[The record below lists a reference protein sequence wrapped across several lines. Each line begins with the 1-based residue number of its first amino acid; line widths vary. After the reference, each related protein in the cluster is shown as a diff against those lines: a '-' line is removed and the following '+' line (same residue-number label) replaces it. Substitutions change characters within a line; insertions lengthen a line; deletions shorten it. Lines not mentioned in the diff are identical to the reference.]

1 MLSETEI
8 DSSSSSGEN
17 REGKQGKIKLEIHSE
32 KICPNEVLCTRQNQI
47 ENMLTELRTSSS
59 TQIWITQ
66 NKIICPIKSCNL
78 NLLPEI

>member
-1 MLSETEI
+1 LLSETEI

-17 REGKQGKIKLEIHSE
+17 REGKQGKIKLEIHSD
-32 KICPNEVLCTRQNQI
+32 KIFPNEVLCTRQN
-47 ENMLTELRTSSS
+47 
-59 TQIWITQ
+59 Q